1 MIKYTRREFEKILS
15 SNGFV
20 FVRQSGGHIIYKRNE
35 NETCVIPQVI
45 QEPIAKRLIKEH
57 RLILDRKGQR
67 KCKKNL
73 LTGHSKRHTKTYP
86 N

>member
-20 FVRQSGGHIIYKRNE
+20 FVRQSGGHIIYKRNGD
-35 NETCVIPQVI
+35 ETCVIPQVI

-57 RLILDRKGQR
+57 KLVLDRKGQR
-67 KCKKNL
+67 KCKKSL
-73 LTGHSKRHTKTYP
+73 STGHLNRRTKSYP